1 MKEARVKIAVVINFI
16 TTYREA
22 FYKELIAKGN
32 VDLTVYCHVPPPEL
46 NLRSIHQKFENNVE
60 ILNGKFFWG
69 EKVVFSCLPWKR
81 LLNEY
86 DVVYIE
92 GNPRYIAFAALAT
105 FLEARKKSVVLW
117 TMVHSYRNAKLGHF
131 LRVLWYRFFRKL
143 LVYTEKEV
151 TYLKSLGF
159 KSNVVAINNAID
171 TTEIFRLKS
180 VFLPEQLADWQRL
193 KGLEDQIVI
202 LSCARLEPKNKF
214 DMVIFALAKI
224 VEAFPSVL
232 WCVIG
237 EGAEHEYLLQLAKEA
252 GVEKNVRF
260 LGAIYTE
267 SELAPWFMSA
277 RFLVHPGAIGL
288 TLLHAYAYG
297 VPVVTHNDERT
308 HGPEFAAFV
317 GDESGCLF
325 IKESQDDLTR
335 AMLALLGGE
344 VTAQEVGDRACQ
356 RVVAEYDM
364 RGMVRRFLSL
374 ASRA

>member
-1 MKEARVKIAVVINFI
+1 MKESRLKLAIVINFI

-22 FYKELIAKGN
+22 FYKELIAKGS
-32 VDLTVYCHVPPPEL
+32 VDLTIYCHVPPPGL
-46 NLRSIHQKFENNVE
+46 NLRSVHHKFENNVE
-60 ILNGKFFWG
+60 VINGKFFFG
-69 EKVVFSCLPWKR
+69 EKVVFSALPWKR
-81 LLNEY
+81 LFNEY
-86 DVVYIE
+86 DIVYIE
-92 GNPRYIAFAALAT
+92 GNPRYISFAALAT
-105 FLEARKKSVVLW
+105 LLEARKKPVVLW

-131 LRVLWYRFFRKL
+131 LRVLWYRFFRKV

-180 VFLPEQLADWQRL
+180 SFLPNQLADWQRL
-193 KGLEDQIVI
+193 QGLGGRIVI

-214 DMVIFALAKI
+214 DMVILALAKI
-224 VEAFPSVL
+224 AETCPSVL

-237 EGAEHEYLLQLAKEA
+237 EGAEHEHLLQLAKEA

-277 RFLVHPGAIGL
+277 RFVVHPGAIGL

-317 GDESGCLF
+317 GDESGCSF
-325 IKESQDDLTR
+325 VKESCQDLTR
-335 AMLALLGGE
+335 AMLALLSDEG
-344 VTAQEVGDRACQ
+344 TAQDVGDRACKQ
-356 RVVAEYDM
+356 VVAEYDM

-374 ASRA
+374 TS